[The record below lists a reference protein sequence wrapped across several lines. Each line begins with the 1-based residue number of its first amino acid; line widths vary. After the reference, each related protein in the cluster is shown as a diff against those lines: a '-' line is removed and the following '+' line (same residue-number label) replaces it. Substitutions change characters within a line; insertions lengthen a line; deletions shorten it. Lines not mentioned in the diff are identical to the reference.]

1 MAHLPAS
8 PVPVSNAPASDDAA
22 RPDGQRLLA
31 MAAIAAA
38 GLVLVAG
45 LGAWAAFGP
54 AVAFEMMTGAI
65 WNCF

>member
-8 PVPVSNAPASDDAA
+8 PVPAPDVPASDDTA
-22 RPDGQRLLA
+22 RPDGQNFLA
-31 MAAIAAA
+31 VAAIAAA

-54 AVAFEMMTGAI
+54 AVAFEMMAGAI

>member
-1 MAHLPAS
+1 
-8 PVPVSNAPASDDAA
+8 
-22 RPDGQRLLA
+22 

-45 LGAWAAFGP
+45 LGAWATFGP
-54 AVAFEMMTGAI
+54 AVAFEMMAGAI